1 MSTQI
6 IQAKQGIITPEMHEV
21 AYKEKVDADWL
32 RNEIA
37 LAYDFVYGIEK
48 DYRLVKTAKV
58 SCFLIHFHN

>member
-21 AYKEKVDADWL
+21 AYNENINTDWL

-37 LAYDFVYGIEK
+37 LGLRIRVW
-48 DYRLVKTAKV
+48 YRKRL
-58 SCFLIHFHN
+58 SLG

>member
-37 LAYDFVYGIEK
+37 LGLRIRVW
-48 DYRLVKTAKV
+48 YRKRL
-58 SCFLIHFHN
+58 SPG